1 MAKYKY
7 MWLAVF
13 EDGKI
18 IRQHPED
25 LYSKHDPKAEHN
37 PTSFKDYLDYC
48 EGHTPSEFVIYNEGE
63 KEYGV
68 LFDIKGGHPAIYS
81 RKIYAGDYGI
91 IIRPPEVIY
100 REPEKLKN
108 IRVIYYRSM
117 EAPITDGVM
126 GEPVCKGFVIGYQG
140 IDADGNN
147 RQKTITVI

>member
-13 EDGKI
+13 DDGKI

-25 LYSKHDPKAEHN
+25 LYSKHNPEAETN
-37 PTSFKDYLDYC
+37 PTSFRDYLDYC
-48 EGHTPSEFVIYNEGE
+48 EEHKPKEFVIYNEGE

-68 LFDIKGGHPAIYS
+68 LLDIDGGHPAIYS

-91 IIRPPEVIY
+91 IIRPPEVIH
-100 REPEKLKN
+100 REEEKLDN

-117 EAPITDGVM
+117 EAQITDGVM
-126 GEPVCKGFVIGYQG
+126 GQPVCKGFVIGYQG

-147 RQKTITVI
+147 RQKTITVL